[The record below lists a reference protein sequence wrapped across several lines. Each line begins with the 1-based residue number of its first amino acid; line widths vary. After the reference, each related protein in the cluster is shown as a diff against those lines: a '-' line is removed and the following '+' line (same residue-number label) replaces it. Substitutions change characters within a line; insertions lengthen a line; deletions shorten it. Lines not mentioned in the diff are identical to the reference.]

1 MEVRYVSGP
10 GSRVEGSGE
19 RGGKWWHVS
28 SDVEREDGL
37 EERVVGLEL
46 KFTEQQALLE
56 DLSGVVHEQQ
66 REIAMLRAEIER
78 LKGRLGAVEERVPQA
93 AAEKPPHY

>member
-1 MEVRYVSGP
+1 M
-10 GSRVEGSGE
+10 SGE
-19 RGGKWWHVS
+19 EARI
-28 SDVEREDGL
+28 VEL
-37 EERVVGLEL
+37 EI

-66 REIAMLRAEIER
+66 REIARLRAELER
-78 LKGRLGAVEERVPQA
+78 LTGRLGAVEEREPQA